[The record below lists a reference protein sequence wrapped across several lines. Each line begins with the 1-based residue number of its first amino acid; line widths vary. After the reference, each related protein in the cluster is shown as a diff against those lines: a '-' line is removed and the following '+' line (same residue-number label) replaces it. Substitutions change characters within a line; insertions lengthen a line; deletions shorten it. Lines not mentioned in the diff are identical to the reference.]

1 MLMSGVRENGAFDE
15 ITQCRTGKYGNVHRE
30 LKARHVTF
38 IALGGDLG
46 TGLFLGIGRA
56 LGYFAGLMMMMA
68 VGEMAAWLP
77 VPGAVPHICSRYVD
91 NALGFAVGW
100 NTWFNATSAACSIIQ
115 YWWRASHAS
124 VAVWIVM
131 LIVLLLAVNILAF
144 KVYRESEF
152 MCAIVKL
159 CGVIVLLITALVID
173 LRGVPSQNR
182 LGFHFWKSDGMMKE
196 YIASGPTG
204 CFLGLFSTL
213 VNASFSLGGVET
225 VVVAAVEAEYPRRR
239 AIGLVFWHLLFFVL
253 ASSSASNAESPWV
266 IAIQLA
272 GIRAL
277 PSIANAV
284 ILIADISAGNPYV
297 FMGSRYLFTL
307 ASNRQAPAIFLRCT
321 KRGILIYTLLVTMS
335 IPLLTYMSMG
345 SSPSVAFQ
353 WFQNSTKVSILYTW
367 IAICIAYLHF
377 HAALK
382 AQHVDRASLLFSFLW
397 QPYSTYF
404 ILGYLTMVAFF
415 NGFNLVKKTKWKE
428 AEEADLFT
436 DKAELDAIEWAQKA
450 Q

>member
-1 MLMSGVRENGAFDE
+1 MDLGFLAHRYASQQARLGEAH
-15 ITQCRTGKYGNVHRE
+15 RTGKYGNVHRE

-46 TGLFLGIGRA
+46 TGLFLVIGRA

-91 NALGFAVGW
+91 DALGFAVGW
-100 NTWFNATSAACSIIQ
+100 NTCIIQ
-115 YWWRASHAS
+115 YWSRASHAS

-131 LIVLLLAVNILAF
+131 LIVLLLAVNILAV

-152 MCAIVKL
+152 MCAIIKL
-159 CGVIVLLITALVID
+159 WGVIVLLITALVID

-182 LGFHFWKSDGMMKE
+182 LGFHYWKSDGMMKE

-225 VVVAAVEAEYPRRR
+225 VVVAAVEAEYPRQR
-239 AIGLVFWHLLFFVL
+239 AIELVFWHLLFFVL

-284 ILIADISAGNPYV
+284 IFIADISAGNPYV
-297 FMGSRYLFTL
+297 FMGSRYLFAL

-321 KRGILIYTLLVTMS
+321 KRGILIYTLLM
-335 IPLLTYMSMG
+335 PMG

-353 WFQNSTKVSILYTW
+353 WFQTSTKVSILYTW
-367 IAICIAYLHF
+367 IAVCIAYLHF

-382 AQHVDRASLLFSFLW
+382 AQHVDRASLPFSFLW

-404 ILGYLTMVAFF
+404 ILEFLTMVAFF
-415 NGFNLVKKTKWKE
+415 NGFD

-450 Q
+450 PMTVVEKLWLWVA